1 MGPENLK
8 LGELYCI
15 PTDGG
20 EPIKLEE
27 IRNIE
32 LKTLDVKEYEIEPNF
47 VFNMPN
53 DFNLT
58 LKIISYSKILNR
70 FARKIRRYMRRK
82 DQQEKRRRNA
92 MKTNEN

>member
-20 EPIKLEE
+20 EPIKLEG
-27 IRNIE
+27 IRNI
-32 LKTLDVKEYEIEPNF
+32 KFTTLDVKEYEIEPNF
-47 VFNMPN
+47 IPN
-53 DFNLT
+53 LNSDFSAVLDIT
-58 LKIISYSKILNR
+58 KYAKILTR
-70 FARKIRRYMRRK
+70 FARKSRRYMRRK
-82 DQQEKRRRNA
+82 KQQEKRRRNT

>member
-1 MGPENLK
+1 MGPEYLK

-32 LKTLDVKEYEIEPNF
+32 FKSLDVKEYEIEPNF
-47 VFNMPN
+47 VSNLN
-53 DFNLT
+53 ADFSAILDIT
-58 LKIISYSKILNR
+58 KYAKILTR
-70 FARKIRRYMRRK
+70 FARRSRRYMRRK
-82 DQQEKRRRNA
+82 RQQEKRRNDKNR
-92 MKTNEN
+92 KTES